1 MSVDNV
7 PTANLK
13 EDEDEEW
20 LYDENRQKHHQNQE
34 NIDYSKPEF
43 YLNPD
48 FMEEDRN
55 VDEKKTVVK
64 KDDDQNSL
72 GPVTPPTP
80 TDEDNNNPSSG
91 LNDDNITNNNN
102 DNNDEQQEGS
112 FEDEDEDEDDDG
124 VNIVISEIVNKPYSQ
139 TPSTPS
145 ASSLIAR
152 QKSKTITGTA
162 TGTTVGQT
170 TTSTGV
176 TASGVA
182 IQPIVKPGQQVPVK
196 GVDLDAPGL
205 INDQPTYEYDL
216 IDVKDE
222 DKPWRKPGAD
232 ITDFFNYGF
241 TEETW
246 IAYCMKQKRLRAEN
260 SAFKATNIPIIS
272 QTGNTN
278 PALISINPSIN
289 GTSTAGPNGSIQTT
303 TTQSNG
309 ISTITQP
316 NQQQN
321 ITTIT
326 GHHTNMMQTQQQ
338 QQQFQPKIPQQQ
350 FQVRFPQ
357 QQQFQQQQQQMLQ
370 QQQQRKMGQIDVI
383 DSTRRPIGPMGANI
397 FGEENII
404 GQPNL

>member
-1 MSVDNV
+1 MSLDNA
-7 PTANLK
+7 PTANIK
-13 EDEDEEW
+13 EDEEEW
-20 LYDENRQKHHQNQE
+20 LYDENRDKQHNQE

-48 FMEEDRN
+48 FIEEDRN
-55 VDEKKTVVK
+55 TRTDEKKILDT
-64 KDDDQNSL
+64 KDHDQNSL

-80 TDEDNNNPSSG
+80 TDEDNNN
-91 LNDDNITNNNN
+91 LLAENN
-102 DNNDEQQEGS
+102 DNINSEKIDEQQQEGS
-112 FEDEDEDEDDDG
+112 FEDEDDDEDDDG
-124 VNIVISEIVNKPYSQ
+124 VNIVISEIVNKPYAQ

-145 ASSLIAR
+145 ATSLITR
-152 QKSKTITGTA
+152 QKSKTISGNV
-162 TGTTVGQT
+162 TGTTTAGQLAT
-170 TTSTGV
+170 TGV
-176 TASGVA
+176 STAGVA
-182 IQPIVKPGQQVPVK
+182 IQAIVKSSQQVPVK

-205 INDQPTYEYDL
+205 INDQPTYEYDIL
-216 IDVKDE
+216 DVKDE

-232 ITDFFNYGF
+232 ITDYFNYGF

-260 SAFKATNIPIIS
+260 SAFKATNIPIIN
-272 QTGNTN
+272 QTTNSN

-289 GTSTAGPNGSIQTT
+289 GTSTSGQNGNIPSA
-303 TTQSNG
+303 TTQTNG
-309 ISTITQP
+309 ISAINQP

-326 GHHTNMMQTQQQ
+326 GHHSNMMQPQQ
-338 QQQFQPKIPQQQ
+338 QQQFQPKMPQQQ

-357 QQQFQQQQQQMLQ
+357 QQFQQQQLLQ

-383 DSTRRPIGPMGANI
+383 DSTRRQMGPMGGNI
-397 FGEENII
+397 FTDENII